1 MTAFDR
7 LDRRIQKWIFQ
18 QGWPSLREIQA
29 KSVEPILACD
39 SDVLISASTAA
50 GKTEAAFLP
59 ACTAIADQQEG
70 FGILY
75 LSPLKSLINDQYRR
89 LELLCEAMGM
99 SVTPWHGDA
108 NQSAKKKMKKN
119 PSGILLIT
127 PESLEAMLMNHGGWA
142 SEAFDN
148 LKYIIIDEFHALIGT
163 PRSQQMMSLLNRL
176 DHLIQRQGNPVPRIA
191 LSATLGD
198 LEKIPSILRPNASLP
213 CKIITSEGS
222 GGSMKLLLKGYVN
235 PVPQKKQPENPGAIP
250 ETAKQQIASEV
261 YRVCRGGSHLI
272 FANSRRS
279 VESYSMELSGMCEK
293 ALVPNEF
300 FPHHGSLSKEYR
312 EELEARFQ
320 KENLP
325 TSGVCTTTMEMGV
338 DIGKVDSTIQIETP
352 HSVSSLRQRAGRS
365 GRRGGNSILRLLI
378 SETEINE
385 DTGLIEKLRM
395 NTIQSMAIVRV
406 MLVDKWYEPADSNKY
421 HFSTL
426 FHQIIA
432 VISQWGGVRADD
444 LFVLLCRRG
453 PFQKVSV
460 EDYKALLSHMGA
472 TGMIQQL
479 SSGELVIGLEGEK
492 LRNHYTFYAVFSTP
506 EEFRIIAGNK
516 TLGTIPVDSPL
527 MPNQYIIFAGKGWII
542 TEIDEPRKVILV
554 RPAGGGNAPL
564 FAGDSIQPH
573 QRVREEMRRIY
584 TEGDWRI
591 DTPNGKVSFADETAE
606 ELANEGIMH
615 FQKEGM
621 GTQNIIHSNGDSYL
635 FAWGDPK
642 VLFTV
647 RTLLTD
653 SDVPPTI
660 SSNAVVMPRVKT
672 KDIAR
677 TLSQILDNR
686 NSIDPISLARHV
698 VPREI
703 EKFSEHLPDEL
714 LSKDIA
720 QNFFDIEKT
729 MSWIEASLKQIKT
742 TESPQKDSEIDPS
755 E

>member
-1 MTAFDR
+1 MNPFDR

-39 SDVLISASTAA
+39 SDILISASTAA

-59 ACTAIADQQEG
+59 ACTAIADQESG

-89 LELLCEAMGM
+89 LELLCEAMDM

-108 NQSAKKKMKKN
+108 NQSAKKKMRKT

-142 SEAFDN
+142 SEAFAK
-148 LKYIIIDEFHALIGT
+148 LKYIIVDEFHALIGT

-176 DHLIQRQGNPVPRIA
+176 DHLIQRHSKPVPRIA

-198 LEKIPSILRPNASLP
+198 LEKIPSILRPNGSIP
-213 CKIITSEGS
+213 CRIITSEGS
-222 GGSMKLLLKGYVN
+222 GSSMKLLLKGYLDPAPQRKN
-235 PVPQKKQPENPGAIP
+235 PDATVELPEK
-250 ETAKQQIASEV
+250 AKQKITTEV
-261 YRVCRGGSHLI
+261 YRICRGGSHLI

-279 VESYSMELSGMCEK
+279 VENYSMELSSRCERDV
-293 ALVPNEF
+293 VPNEF

-312 EELEARFQ
+312 EELEARFH

-338 DIGKVDSTIQIETP
+338 DIGKVDSIIQIETP
-352 HSVSSLRQRAGRS
+352 NSVSSLRQRAGRS
-365 GRRGGNSILRLLI
+365 GRRGGNSILRILV

-385 DTGLIEKLRM
+385 DTDLIDKLRM
-395 NTIQSMAIVRV
+395 NTIQSMAIVRL
-406 MLVDKWYEPADSNKY
+406 MLVDKWYEPADSDKY

-453 PFQKVSV
+453 PFQKVLV

-479 SSGELVIGLEGEK
+479 SSGELVIGIEGEK
-492 LRNHYTFYAVFSTP
+492 LRNHYTYYAVFSTP
-506 EEFRIIAGNK
+506 EEFRVIAGNK
-516 TLGTIPVDSPL
+516 TLGTLPVDSPL

-542 TEIDEPRKVILV
+542 TEIDQPRKVILV

-573 QRVREEMRRIY
+573 QRIREEMRKIY
-584 TEGDWRI
+584 MEGDWRI
-591 DTPNGKVSFADETAE
+591 ETPNGKVSFADQAAE
-606 ELANEGIMH
+606 SLAEEGIMH

-621 GTQNIIHSNGDSYL
+621 SSQNIIYSNGNSYL
-635 FAWGDPK
+635 FAWEDPK

-647 RTLLTD
+647 RALLTD
-653 SDVPPTI
+653 SDVPPSIT
-660 SSNAVVMPRVKT
+660 SNAVVMPGMRG
-672 KDIAR
+672 KDIASI
-677 TLSQILDNR
+677 LSRILGHR
-686 NSIDPISLARHV
+686 GSIDAISLADRV
-698 VPREI
+698 IARDV

-714 LSKDIA
+714 LNKDIA

-729 MSWIEASLKQIKT
+729 MAWIERALEGSGKR
-742 TESPQKDSEIDPS
+742 P
-755 E
+755 